1 MLKKYESPDLFV
13 INFQT
18 ADSFCASDYIG
29 GSVETPIIPLGTL
42 PEVNL
47 Y

>member
-1 MLKKYESPDLFV
+1 MLKKYESPDLFL

-18 ADSFCASDYIG
+18 EDSFCASDYVG
-29 GSVETPIIPLGTL
+29 GSVETPIIPLGVL
-42 PEVNL
+42 SEVDL